1 MFIIIGLIKVN
12 ASLYN
17 PDRRESRPT
26 LWGTSDIANNATY
39 EADVD
44 LKYIA
49 YWTQCI
55 RITAKYEISYP
66 VM

>member
-1 MFIIIGLIKVN
+1 MDLSCVYM
-12 ASLYN
+12 LN
-17 PDRRESRPT
+17 PG
-26 LWGTSDIANNATY
+26 WIY
-39 EADVD
+39 VD